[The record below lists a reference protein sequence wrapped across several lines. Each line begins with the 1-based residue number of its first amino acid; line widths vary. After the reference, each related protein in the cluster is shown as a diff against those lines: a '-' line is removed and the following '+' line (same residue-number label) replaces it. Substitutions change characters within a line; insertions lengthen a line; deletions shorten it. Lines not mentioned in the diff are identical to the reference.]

1 MSKMTLVEMVMVG
14 VTGLSLATSIAVV
27 SFLGYGAYKGIC
39 AANKY
44 INEPVIQ
51 RANVI
56 GNEKSELFIDR
67 DGKRFYAEVDGKPI
81 ENYLPK

>member
-1 MSKMTLVEMVMVG
+1 MSRTTLVEMATLG
-14 VTGLSLATSIAVV
+14 ATGLVLVGSIAI
-27 SFLGYGAYKGIC
+27 SGFFIYATYKGVC

-67 DGKRFYAEVDGKPI
+67 DSKRFYADVDG
-81 ENYLPK
+81 